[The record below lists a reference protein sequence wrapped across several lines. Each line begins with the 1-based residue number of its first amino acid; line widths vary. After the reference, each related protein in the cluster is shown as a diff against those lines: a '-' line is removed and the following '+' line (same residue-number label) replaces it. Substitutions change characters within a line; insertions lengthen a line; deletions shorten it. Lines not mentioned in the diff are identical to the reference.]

1 MSARIL
7 VVDDTPANIKVLT
20 DVLSSA
26 GYQVTAVAN
35 GADALARIT
44 AEPPDLV
51 MLDVVMP
58 GLSGYDV
65 CRQIRAHP
73 ATALLPVLLVTSLD
87 PRRERVGG
95 IEAGADDF
103 LSRPFHPPE
112 LLARVRSLLR
122 IKALQDATIRQAE
135 ELADWNAKFEARVGE
150 QFDGSAP
157 MDAALPP
164 RLLLERLS
172 RQGVVRA
179 FPANMVI
186 ANEGDA
192 GDSFYVIVSGRVKH
206 LVSDEEGREMV
217 LGEQGPGEFF
227 GEVSL
232 DGGVRASSV
241 VTLQPTKLAIIPGSE
256 LRRFCA
262 GHAPMAMMIADGLIR
277 RVRQLTLSVKKLA
290 LVDVYGR
297 VAALLLELAREE
309 DGRMVIDPRPTQQDM
324 AIRVGASREMIS
336 RILKDLAAGGYIR
349 VEGAR
354 MVIERQ
360 PPRSW

>member
-26 GYQVTAVAN
+26 GYHVTAVAN
-35 GADALARIT
+35 GAEALAKIT

-58 GLSGYDV
+58 GMSGYEV

-73 ATALLPVLLVTSLD
+73 DTALLPVLLVTSLD

-135 ELADWNAKFEARVGE
+135 ELAAWNAKFEARVGE

-157 MDAALPP
+157 ADAAISPE
-164 RLLLERLS
+164 LLLDRLS
-172 RQGVVRA
+172 KQGVTRA
-179 FPANMVI
+179 YPANMVI
-186 ANEGDA
+186 VSEGDA
-192 GDSFYVIVSGRVKH
+192 SDSFYVIVAGRVKH

-232 DGGVRASSV
+232 DGGVRSSSV
-241 VTLQPTKLAIIPGSE
+241 VTLQPTKLTVIPGAE

-262 GHAPMAMMIADGLIR
+262 SHAAMAMMITRGLIQ
-277 RVRQLTLSVKKLA
+277 RVRQLTQGVKKLA

-297 VAALLLELAREE
+297 VASLILELAREE
-309 DGRMVIDPRPTQQDM
+309 DGHRVIDPKPTQQDM

-349 VEGAR
+349 VDGQR
-354 MVIERQ
+354 LVIERE
-360 PPRSW
+360 PPRAW

>member
-7 VVDDTPANIKVLT
+7 VVDDTPANVKVLT

-26 GYQVTAVAN
+26 GYHVTAVAN
-35 GADALARIT
+35 GAEALARIT

-58 GLSGYDV
+58 GMSGYEV

-73 ATALLPVLLVTSLD
+73 DTALLPVLLVTSLD

-122 IKALQDATIRQAE
+122 IKALQDATMRQAE
-135 ELADWNAKFEARVGE
+135 ELAAWNAKFEARVGE
-150 QFDGSAP
+150 QFDGSAVA
-157 MDAALPP
+157 DASPQ

-172 RQGVVRA
+172 QQGVVRS

-186 ANEGDA
+186 VTEGDA
-192 GDSFYVIVSGRVKH
+192 SDTFYVIVSGRVKH

-232 DGGVRASSV
+232 DGGVRTSSV
-241 VTLQPTKLAIIPGSE
+241 VTLQPTKLTVIQGPE

-262 GHAPMAMMIADGLIR
+262 SHAPMAMMIAAGLIR
-277 RVRQLTLSVKKLA
+277 SVRQLTQGVKKLA

-297 VAALLLELAREE
+297 VASLLLELAREE
-309 DGRMVIDPRPTQQDM
+309 GGRMVIDPKPTQQDM

-349 VEGAR
+349 VEGQR
-354 MVIERQ
+354 LVIERE
-360 PPRSW
+360 PPRAW